1 MKKVCLLVK
10 LKEKKFMKQFKMGVG
25 AVAVVGM
32 LGLTQQVAHAEE
44 DLSKAE
50 AGQLQK
56 GVSQS
61 DVTISQ
67 AKVVAADEAVKKQA
81 QATSQ
86 AQEAVTNAENNVV
99 QKKSE
104 VAEAEKLV
112 AEATPENVAK
122 AETSVKEA
130 TGQVEQAE
138 KVLAASQT
146 AQETAEK
153 AVVKQTKVTAEA
165 QKPVETKEAEVKQA
179 EEKVAEKQA
188 ILDGTGTKEIL
199 EKAEQTQAKVDADK
213 KAVAQAQTNLTE
225 AKQADQKRASDLAD
239 AEKVVIKAQTDEKNS
254 KSVLDKKA
262 ATASKTAEA
271 LEKATVDLTKA
282 NQDVESINQI
292 KLSQEYIVAL
302 REYAQKIATAS
313 PAEEK
318 AMTGK
323 LVALGKV
330 LAKQNRFKANKNDDL
345 EKLDLNNLSEP
356 TREEM
361 SLFAAD
367 LLNQIHTVFGTSKIE
382 VSKDAAKIV
391 HSHVSTS
398 KTNGVKGHDST
409 NLKKVLDQ
417 YGISFGTEE
426 NIGLNGGAGA
436 GQFVTKSE
444 LKHLVYNTV
453 LNLMFNAFENV
464 EDNENNEFLHASS
477 LAGLFSTDVKTSY
490 LGVGTSFKDDYW
502 QVVNFL
508 FLHDKGLSGSTFNQT
523 VLSNSFD
530 SRKLL
535 KIQKEAQ
542 SAYNAAKQDDDRAQA
557 DKSKAEAD
565 YKKAT
570 DHLTEVTAQR
580 DAIKA
585 IGLKTPAAQAQLD
598 QAQATLKADE
608 AENKAAQEAVAQ
620 LNADVKVKQA
630 ALAQAKAELSQ
641 QQSELEVLKNSLLV
655 EQNKLAAK
663 KVDLTKAQALV
674 SQRNNELVQAKERV
688 TAAEVKVRQLKEAPK
703 RLAQAK
709 QSLLSAKQDLV
720 EKQAL
725 FSEEKSKLEVLKEE
739 QAEVV
744 AQHTKLVKTY
754 QAQMEAERLTK
765 LAAQKASIEQ
775 AGGQAI
781 PVFDE
786 TGKIVSYVDVK
797 KETVLS
803 VSNSSNGKKVKVNYN
818 VSASYLPST
827 GEAVSLLGIVTGAIL
842 SIFSFVSR
850 KHLKSLEG

>member
-1 MKKVCLLVK
+1 
-10 LKEKKFMKQFKMGVG
+10 MKQFKMGVG

-44 DLSKAE
+44 LPKADLSKAE

-61 DVTISQ
+61 DVTTSQ

-122 AETSVKEA
+122 AEISVKEA

-153 AVVKQTKVTAEA
+153 AVIEQTKVTAEA

-188 ILDGTGTKEIL
+188 ILEGTGTKEIL
-199 EKAEQTQAKVDADK
+199 KKAEQTQAKVDADK

-225 AKQADQKRASDLAD
+225 AKQADQKHASDLAD
-239 AEKVVIKAQTDEKNS
+239 VEKVVLKAQTDEKNS
-254 KSVLDKKA
+254 KSVLEKKA
-262 ATASKTAEA
+262 AIASKTAEV

-292 KLSQEYIVAL
+292 KVSQEYIVAL
-302 REYAQKIATAS
+302 RDYAQKIATAS

-318 AMTGK
+318 TITDK

-367 LLNQIHTVFGTSKIE
+367 LLNQIHTAFGTSKIE

-391 HSHVSTS
+391 HSHISSS
-398 KTNGVKGHDST
+398 KINGLKGHDT
-409 NLKKVLDQ
+409 ANLKKVLDQ
-417 YGISFGTEE
+417 YGISSGTEE

-436 GQFVTKSE
+436 GQFVSKSE
-444 LKHLVYNTV
+444 LKHLIYNTV

-477 LAGLFSTDVKTSY
+477 LAGLFSADAKTSY

-523 VLSNSFD
+523 VLSNPFD
-530 SRKLL
+530 SQKLL
-535 KIQKEAQ
+535 KVQKEAQ
-542 SAYNAAKQDDDRAQA
+542 STYTVAKQDDDGAQE
-557 DKSKAEAD
+557 DKLKAEAD
-565 YKKAT
+565 HKKAT

-585 IGLKTPAAQAQLD
+585 IGLKTPVAQTQLD

-608 AENKAAQEAVAQ
+608 AENKVAQEAVAQ
-620 LNADVKVKQA
+620 LNADVKVKQV
-630 ALAQAKAELSQ
+630 ALVQAKADLSQ
-641 QQSELEVLKNSLLV
+641 QQSELEAFKNSLSL

-663 KVDLTKAQALV
+663 QADLIKAQALV

-688 TAAEVKVRQLKEAPK
+688 TAAEAKVRQLKEAPK

-709 QSLLSAKQDLV
+709 QSLLTVKQDLV
-720 EKQAL
+720 EKRAL
-725 FSEEKSKLEVLKEE
+725 FSEEKSKLATLKEK

-754 QAQMEAERLTK
+754 QAQLEAK

-775 AGGQAI
+775 ASGQAI

-786 TGKIVSYVDVK
+786 TGKIVSYVDAK
-797 KETVLS
+797 KETVLPL
-803 VSNSSNGKKVKVNYN
+803 SNLSNGKKVKVNYN

-850 KHLKSLEG
+850 KHLKYLEG

>member
-1 MKKVCLLVK
+1 
-10 LKEKKFMKQFKMGVG
+10 MKQFKMGVG

-44 DLSKAE
+44 LPKADLSKAE
-50 AGQLQK
+50 ASQLQK
-56 GVSQS
+56 EVSQS
-61 DVTISQ
+61 DVTTSQ
-67 AKVVAADEAVKKQA
+67 AKVVAADEAVKKQV
-81 QATSQ
+81 QETSQ
-86 AQEAVTNAENNVV
+86 AQEAVTTAEKVV
-99 QKKSE
+99 DEKQSE

-112 AEATPENVAK
+112 AEATPENVVK

-130 TGQVEQAE
+130 TGQVGQAE
-138 KVLAASQT
+138 KAVSASQT

-153 AVVKQTKVTAEA
+153 VVIEQTKVTAEA
-165 QKPVETKEAEVKQA
+165 QKSVETKEAEVKQA
-179 EEKVAEKQA
+179 EEKVAEKQS

-199 EKAEQTQAKVDADK
+199 EKAKQTQAKVNADK
-213 KAVAQAQTNLTE
+213 EAVAKAQTDLAK
-225 AKQADQKRASDLAD
+225 AKQDDRKRTSDLAE
-239 AEKVVIKAQTDEKNS
+239 AEKVVTQSQKAVTTFKAD
-254 KSVLDKKA
+254 LDKKVA
-262 ATASKTAEA
+262 LANKTAQV
-271 LEKATVDLTKA
+271 LEKATADLTKA
-282 NQDVESINQI
+282 NQNVESINQI
-292 KLSQEYIVAL
+292 KLTQEYIAAL
-302 REYAQKIATAS
+302 REYSQKIATAS

-318 AMTGK
+318 TMTDK

-330 LAKQNRFKANKNDDL
+330 LAKQNRFKANKNDGQ
-345 EKLDLNNLSEP
+345 EKLDLNNLSES

-367 LLNQIHTVFGTSKIE
+367 LLNQIHTAFGTSKIE
-382 VSKDAAKIV
+382 VSKDAVKIV
-391 HSHVSTS
+391 HSHISSS
-398 KTNGVKGHDST
+398 KINGLKGHDT
-409 NLKKVLDQ
+409 VNLKKVLDQ
-417 YGISFGTEE
+417 YGISSGTEE

-444 LKHLVYNTV
+444 LKHLIYNTV

-508 FLHDKGLSGSTFNQT
+508 LIHDKGLVGSSFNQT
-523 VLSNSFD
+523 VLSNPFD
-530 SRKLL
+530 SQKLL
-535 KIQKEAQ
+535 KIQKEAR
-542 SAYNAAKQDDDRAQA
+542 STYNVAKQDDERAQA
-557 DKSKAEAD
+557 DKSKAEAEH
-565 YKKAT
+565 KKAT
-570 DHLTEVTAQR
+570 DYLTEVTAQR

-585 IGLKTPAAQAQLD
+585 VELKAPLAQRQLD
-598 QAQATLKADE
+598 QAQMTLKVDE

-641 QQSELEVLKNSLLV
+641 QQAELEALKTSLSV
-655 EQNKLAAK
+655 EQNKLVAK
-663 KVDLTKAQALV
+663 KADLTKAQALV
-674 SQRNNELVQAKERV
+674 SQHNNELVQAKERV
-688 TAAEVKVRQLKEAPK
+688 TAAEAKVRQLKEAPK

-709 QSLLSAKQDLV
+709 QNLLTAKQTLSENKALL
-720 EKQAL
+720 EK
-725 FSEEKSKLEVLKEE
+725 EEAKLQVLKAT
-739 QAEVV
+739 QTEVV
-744 AQHTKLVKTY
+744 AQHTKFVKTY
-754 QAQMEAERLTK
+754 QAQLEAK

-786 TGKIVSYVDVK
+786 TGKIVSYVDAK
-797 KETVLS
+797 KETVLF

>member
-1 MKKVCLLVK
+1 
-10 LKEKKFMKQFKMGVG
+10 MKQFKMGVG

-32 LGLTQQVAHAEE
+32 LGLTQQVAHAEDLPKA

-50 AGQLQK
+50 ASQLQK
-56 GVSQS
+56 EVSQS
-61 DVTISQ
+61 DVTTSQ
-67 AKVVAADEAVKKQA
+67 AKVVAADEAVKKQV

-86 AQEAVTNAENNVV
+86 AQEAVTTAEKVV
-99 QKKSE
+99 DQKQSE
-104 VAEAEKLV
+104 VVEAERLV
-112 AEATPENVAK
+112 AEATPENIVK
-122 AETSVKEA
+122 AENNVKEA

-138 KVLAASQT
+138 KAVSASQT

-153 AVVKQTKVTAEA
+153 AVIEQTKVTAEA
-165 QKPVETKEAEVKQA
+165 QNLVETKEAEVKQA
-179 EEKVAEKQA
+179 EEKAAEKQS
-188 ILDGTGTKEIL
+188 ILDGTGTKEII

-213 KAVAQAQTNLTE
+213 KAVAQAQTNLTK
-225 AKQADQKRASDLAD
+225 AKEADQKRASDLVD
-239 AEKVVIKAQTDEKNS
+239 AEKAVFKAQTDEKNS
-254 KSVLDKKA
+254 KSVLEKKVA
-262 ATASKTAEA
+262 AASKTAEV
-271 LEKATVDLTKA
+271 LEKAIADLAKA

-292 KLSQEYIVAL
+292 KLSQEYITAL

-318 AMTGK
+318 TMTDK

-330 LAKQNRFKANKNDDL
+330 LAKQNRFKANKNDGQ
-345 EKLDLNNLSEP
+345 EKLDLNNLSEA

-367 LLNQIHTVFGTSKIE
+367 LLNQIHTAFGTSKIE

-391 HSHVSTS
+391 HNHVSTS

-417 YGISFGTEE
+417 YGISSGTEE

-444 LKHLVYNTV
+444 LKHLIYNTV

-464 EDNENNEFLHASS
+464 EDDVNNEFLHASS
-477 LAGLFSTDVKTSY
+477 LAGLFSPGVKTTY
-490 LGVGTSFKDDYW
+490 LGVATSFKDDYW

-523 VLSNSFD
+523 VLSNPFD
-530 SRKLL
+530 SQKLL
-535 KIQKEAQ
+535 KVQKEAQ
-542 SAYNAAKQDDDRAQA
+542 STYNVAKQDDDGVQA
-557 DKSKAEAD
+557 DKLKAEAD
-565 YKKAT
+565 HKKAT
-570 DHLTEVTAQR
+570 VYLTEVIAQR

-585 IGLKTPAAQAQLD
+585 TEVKTLAAQTQLN
-598 QAQATLKADE
+598 QAQVILKADE

-620 LNADVKVKQA
+620 LNADVKAKKV

-641 QQSELEVLKNSLLV
+641 QQSDFDVFKKNLSV

-663 KVDLTKAQALV
+663 KADLAQAQALV
-674 SQRNNELVQAKERV
+674 SQRENELVQAKARLTVAQE
-688 TAAEVKVRQLKEAPK
+688 KVRQLKEAPAG
-703 RLAQAK
+703 LAQAK
-709 QSLLSAKQDLV
+709 QSLLITKQTLV
-720 EKQAL
+720 EKKDL
-725 FSEEKSKLEVLKEE
+725 FEKEEAKLQVLKAT
-739 QAEVV
+739 QTEVV
-744 AQHTKLVKTY
+744 AQHTSLVKTY
-754 QAQMEAERLTK
+754 QAQLEAERLAK
-765 LAAQKASIEQ
+765 LAVQKASIER

-781 PVFDE
+781 PVLDE
-786 TGKIVSYVDVK
+786 TGKIVSYVDAK
-797 KETVLS
+797 KETVLP

-818 VSASYLPST
+818 VSARYLPST

>member
-1 MKKVCLLVK
+1 M
-10 LKEKKFMKQFKMGVG
+10 
-25 AVAVVGM
+25 
-32 LGLTQQVAHAEE
+32 
-44 DLSKAE
+44 
-50 AGQLQK
+50 
-56 GVSQS
+56 
-61 DVTISQ
+61 
-67 AKVVAADEAVKKQA
+67 
-81 QATSQ
+81 
-86 AQEAVTNAENNVV
+86 
-99 QKKSE
+99 
-104 VAEAEKLV
+104 
-112 AEATPENVAK
+112 
-122 AETSVKEA
+122 
-130 TGQVEQAE
+130 
-138 KVLAASQT
+138 
-146 AQETAEK
+146 
-153 AVVKQTKVTAEA
+153 
-165 QKPVETKEAEVKQA
+165 
-179 EEKVAEKQA
+179 AEKQA

-199 EKAEQTQAKVDADK
+199 EKAEQTQAKVGADK

-225 AKQADQKRASDLAD
+225 AKKADQKRTSDLAD
-239 AEKVVIKAQTDEKNS
+239 AEKTVLKAQTDEKTS

-262 ATASKTAEA
+262 ATASKTAEV

-282 NQDVESINQI
+282 NQDVESINQV

-302 REYAQKIATAS
+302 RDYAKKIATAS

-318 AMTGK
+318 TITDK

-367 LLNQIHTVFGTSKIE
+367 LLNQIHTAFGTSKIE

-398 KTNGVKGHDST
+398 RTNGVKGHDT
-409 NLKKVLDQ
+409 ANLKKVLDQ
-417 YGISFGTEE
+417 YEISSGTEE

-444 LKHLVYNTV
+444 LKHLVYNTI

-508 FLHDKGLSGSTFNQT
+508 FLNDKGLSGSTFNQT
-523 VLSNSFD
+523 VLSNPFD
-530 SRKLL
+530 SQELL
-535 KIQKEAQ
+535 KTQKEAR
-542 SAYNAAKQDDDRAQA
+542 SIYNAVKQDDDRAQA
-557 DKSKAEAD
+557 DKSKAEAEH
-565 YKKAT
+565 KKAT
-570 DHLTEVTAQR
+570 DHLTEVTEQR
-580 DAIKA
+580 DVIKA
-585 IGLKTPAAQAQLD
+585 IGLKTPAAQTQLEQV
-598 QAQATLKADE
+598 QAILKADE

-630 ALAQAKAELSQ
+630 ALKQAKAELSQ
-641 QQSELEVLKNSLLV
+641 QQSELEAFKNSFSV

-663 KVDLTKAQALV
+663 KADLIKAQALV

-688 TAAEVKVRQLKEAPK
+688 TAAEAKVRQLKEAPK

-709 QSLLSAKQDLV
+709 QSLLTVKQDLV
-720 EKQAL
+720 EKRAL
-725 FSEEKSKLEVLKEE
+725 FSEEKSKLATLKEK

-754 QAQMEAERLTK
+754 QAQLEAK

-775 AGGQAI
+775 ASGQAI

-786 TGKIVSYVDVK
+786 TGKIVSYVDAK
-797 KETVLS
+797 KETVLPL
-803 VSNSSNGKKVKVNYN
+803 SNLSNGKKVKVNYN

-850 KHLKSLEG
+850 KHLKYLEG

>member
-1 MKKVCLLVK
+1 
-10 LKEKKFMKQFKMGVG
+10 MKQFKMGVG

-32 LGLTQQVAHAEE
+32 LGLTHQVAHAEE
-44 DLSKAE
+44 LPKADLSKAE

-67 AKVVAADEAVKKQA
+67 AKVAAADEAVKTQE

-99 QKKSE
+99 QKQSE

-112 AEATPENVAK
+112 AEATPENVVK

-130 TGQVEQAE
+130 TGQVGQAE
-138 KVLAASQT
+138 KAVSASQT

-153 AVVKQTKVTAEA
+153 VVIEQTKVTAEA
-165 QKPVETKEAEVKQA
+165 QKSVETKEAEVKQA
-179 EEKVAEKQA
+179 EEKVAEKQS

-199 EKAEQTQAKVDADK
+199 EKAKQTQAKVDADK
-213 KAVAQAQTNLTE
+213 KVVAQAQTSLTE

-239 AEKVVIKAQTDEKNS
+239 AEKAVLKAQTDEKTS

-282 NQDVESINQI
+282 NQDVESINQV

-302 REYAQKIATAS
+302 RDYAQKIATAS

-345 EKLDLNNLSEP
+345 EKLDLNNLSEA

-367 LLNQIHTVFGTSKIE
+367 LLSQIHTAFGTSKIE

-398 KTNGVKGHDST
+398 KTNGVKGHDT
-409 NLKKVLDQ
+409 ANLKKVLDQ
-417 YGISFGTEE
+417 YGISSSTEE

-444 LKHLVYNTV
+444 LKHLVYNTI

-477 LAGLFSTDVKTSY
+477 LAGLFSADAKTSY

-508 FLHDKGLSGSTFNQT
+508 FLHDKGLSGSNFNQT
-523 VLSNSFD
+523 VLSNPFD
-530 SRKLL
+530 SQKLL

-542 SAYNAAKQDDDRAQA
+542 STYDVSKQTDERAQA
-557 DKSKAEAD
+557 DKSKAQATYD
-565 YKKAT
+565 KAST
-570 DHLTEVTAQR
+570 FLTEVTAQR

-585 IGLKTPAAQAQLD
+585 IGLKTPTAQAQLD

-620 LNADVKVKQA
+620 LNVDVKVKQA

-641 QQSELEVLKNSLLV
+641 QQSELEALKNSLSV

-688 TAAEVKVRQLKEAPK
+688 TAAEAKVRQLKEAPK

-739 QAEVV
+739 QAEVF
-744 AQHTKLVKTY
+744 AQHTTIVKFY
-754 QAQMEAERLTK
+754 QAQLEAERLTK

-786 TGKIVSYVDVK
+786 TGKIVSYVDAK